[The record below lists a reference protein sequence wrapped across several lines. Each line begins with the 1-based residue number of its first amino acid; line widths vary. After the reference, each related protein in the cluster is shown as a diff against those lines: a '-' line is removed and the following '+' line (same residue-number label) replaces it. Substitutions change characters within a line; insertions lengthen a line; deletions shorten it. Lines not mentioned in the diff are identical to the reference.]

1 MGTWITLGHPAVAE
15 IMAKSGF
22 DWVTIDL
29 EHSVIDLF
37 DAENLIRTIDLSGSI
52 PLVRLPSNDNV
63 MIKRMLDAGC
73 GGIIIPQINTADDL
87 RLAIESAHYPIKGTR
102 GAGLARAQGYGD
114 NFNKYKQFVDA
125 GVFIVAQIE
134 HIDAV
139 KNLNSILEVDGL
151 DAIIIGPYDLSAS
164 MGKAGDLDN
173 ADVQSAARTILREA
187 SERNISCGIHII
199 EPNIEELATR
209 KKQGFTF
216 VAYSLDIR
224 MIDSLSRQAVSCKDI

>member
-1 MGTWITLGHPAVAE
+1 M
-15 IMAKSGF
+15 
-22 DWVTIDL
+22 
-29 EHSVIDLF
+29 
-37 DAENLIRTIDLSGSI
+37 
-52 PLVRLPSNDNV
+52 
-63 MIKRMLDAGC
+63 
-73 GGIIIPQINTADDL
+73 
-87 RLAIESAHYPIKGTR
+87 
-102 GAGLARAQGYGD
+102 ARAQGYGD

-134 HIDAV
+134 HIDAL

-173 ADVQSAARTILREA
+173 ADVQSAIRTILREA
-187 SERNISCGIHII
+187 SERNIACGIHII

-209 KKQGFTF
+209 KEQGFTF